1 MKIGFCG
8 CSHSTSSYGK
18 SWAQFM
24 KEKLNAVTFDLS
36 ASGVG
41 NEMNIERLKYLA
53 EKRDIDFYVYQI
65 TDSSRLVLGLY
76 GNDVKE
82 EYEKFYDLEYNSE
95 NVNCTRNFNGINYY
109 TFKINE
115 NDEFLNKLLKTDY
128 SVQKFFENNVLISDF
143 NMKIKIF
150 HTLMSIKYIFDFYG
164 KKILFFSWGVDI
176 LKLAKENGYGK
187 IMSSMDIVDG
197 CVEDFAQLKNLKK
210 VDVSH
215 YGTESHEIIY
225 NEYLEPK
232 LIEFMKK
239 YNII

>member
-24 KEKLNAVTFDLS
+24 KEKLDAVTFDLS

-53 EKRDIDFYVYQI
+53 EKRDIDFYIYQI
-65 TDSSRLVLGLY
+65 TDPSRLVLGLY

-82 EYEKFYDLEYNSE
+82 EYEKFYDLEYSSE
-95 NVNCTRNFNGINYY
+95 NVNCTRNFNGIDYY

-115 NDEFLNKLLKTDY
+115 NDEFLNKLLKSNY
-128 SVQKFFENNVLISDF
+128 SVQNFLENHVLISDF

-150 HTLMSIKYIFDFYG
+150 HTLMSIQYIFDFYD

-176 LKLAKENGYGK
+176 LKLAKEVGYSK
-187 IMSSMDIVDG
+187 IMNKLDIVEG

-215 YGTESHEIIY
+215 YETESHEIIY

-232 LIEFMKK
+232 LNEFMKK
-239 YNII
+239 YNIV